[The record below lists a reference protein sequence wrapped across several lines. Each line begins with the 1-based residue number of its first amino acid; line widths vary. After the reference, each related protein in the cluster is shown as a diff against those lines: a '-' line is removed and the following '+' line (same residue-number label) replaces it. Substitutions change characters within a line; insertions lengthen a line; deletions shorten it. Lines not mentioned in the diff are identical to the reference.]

1 MRNHV
6 AALDGLRGVAVA
18 AVVAYH
24 LRPDW
29 VPGGF
34 LGVDLFFVLSGY
46 LITSLLLDEHRRNG
60 RIDLLGF
67 AGRRL
72 RRLLPAVVLVVV
84 AVAVYLATT
93 DDIGEIE
100 RARRHGLATLG
111 YVANWVFIADGDSYF
126 ADIAGPSYF
135 RHMWSL
141 AIEEQFYLVWPGL
154 VWLAMRMNGR
164 RGVGGAALALAV
176 ASAVWMA
183 VVHDGGDASRVYFGT
198 DTRIFEPLLGAVAAV
213 AIPLRAD
220 RPRGVAGAAGVAFVV
235 WVGAVFVVDD
245 AWTGFYEG
253 GAAALA
259 LLAVVVVV
267 GAGTT
272 GLLARVLG
280 FAPLVSL
287 GAISYGVYLWH
298 WPVMLM
304 LRREG
309 WSGASLD
316 LAVIAMTL
324 ALSVASYVVVESP
337 IRRGRRLVGWR
348 PVALGLASV
357 VAAAGLV
364 AVVTRTEP
372 PASALTPEEAIAAAV
387 ESTTPTTSNPA
398 DVDPEGGAGDE
409 VVAAP
414 ASEEPLV
421 VVLVGDSTAWTLGG
435 GPVGFEVDHGPYVSP
450 FDPDRVT
457 LVNLA
462 RKGYRLVPGAT
473 VDAGG
478 ERARPAV
485 DVDDEAWWRET
496 VAATKPDLVVG
507 LLGPS
512 DVQSRRVDGV
522 DVPFGSPEFEQMLEA
537 ALDDVFGELAE
548 TAPVVLLTTP
558 PLIAADMPQVDL
570 SAFFEAH
577 GVDRPIALNQQLRTF
592 ADARTDVTVLDFASL
607 VCPGAGDGLVDGC
620 LSDDDG
626 DPLRHDGV
634 HFTEAGAAVA
644 AELLTPM
651 LEAAAAAAAS

>member
-24 LRPDW
+24 LRPEW

-46 LITSLLLDEHRRNG
+46 LITSLLLAEHRREG

-141 AIEEQFYLVWPGL
+141 AIEEQFYLVWPGV
-154 VWLAMRMNGR
+154 VWLAMRSGGR

-183 VVHDGGDASRVYFGT
+183 VAHDGGDASRVYFGT
-198 DTRIFEPLLGAVAAV
+198 DTRIFEPLLGAFAAV
-213 AIPLRAD
+213 VIPLRAP
-220 RPRGVAGAAGVAFVV
+220 RPRGAAAAAGVAFIA
-235 WVGAVFVVDD
+235 WIGAVLVVDD

-267 GAGTT
+267 GSGTT
-272 GLLARVLG
+272 GPLARVLG

-298 WPVMLM
+298 WPVLLM

-316 LAVIAMTL
+316 LAVVAATL
-324 ALSVASYVVVESP
+324 ALSVLSYVVVESP

-348 PVALGLASV
+348 PVAVGLASV
-357 VAAAGLV
+357 LAAAGLV
-364 AVVTRTEP
+364 AVVTQTEAP
-372 PASALTPEEAIAAAV
+372 ESALTPEEAIAAAV
-387 ESTTPTTSNPA
+387 ESTTPTTSGPPTA
-398 DVDPEGGAGDE
+398 APEDSAGDE
-409 VVAAP
+409 VSVAA
-414 ASEEPLV
+414 EEPLV

-485 DVDDEAWWRET
+485 DLDDEAWWRET
-496 VAATKPDLVVG
+496 VSATQPDLVLG

-522 DVPFGSPEFEQMLEA
+522 DVPFGSPEFARMLES
-537 ALDDVFGELAE
+537 ALDDVFGDLAE

-558 PLIAADMPQVDL
+558 PLLAADMPQVDL

-577 GVDRPIALNQQLRTF
+577 GVDRPIAFNRQLQAF
-592 ADARTDVTVLDFASL
+592 ADGRADVTVLDFASL
-607 VCPGAGDGLVDGC
+607 VCPGAVEGLVSGC
-620 LSDDDG
+620 LSDGDG

-644 AELLTPM
+644 ADLLTPM
-651 LEAAAAAAAS
+651 LEAAAGAASS